1 MCGVSEILLD
11 DIANDDKVQMG
22 NHKSRREVRGWGWWM
37 MEMLRCIM
45 ILNRKKPCLSTHDIS
60 CAQDTPSPRYWT
72 LDYGMYMGN
81 WGPVGQ
87 ADD

>member
-1 MCGVSEILLD
+1 
-11 DIANDDKVQMG
+11 
-22 NHKSRREVRGWGWWM
+22 M

-87 ADD
+87 ADDCA

>member
-11 DIANDDKVQMG
+11 DIANDDKVRWVTTIVG
-22 NHKSRREVRGWGWWM
+22 EKRWGWWM

-45 ILNRKKPCLSTHDIS
+45 ILNRKKPCLSTHEIS

-87 ADD
+87 ADDCA